1 MAVMSREGTKATTLD
16 YPSGYTRQVLCADA
30 ISGPDGGGTAA
41 PTEAQLT
48 ILHDNGMVKDL
59 PPAAT
64 WVHASLLIND
74 VFRNP
79 AGAQAREWLVESG
92 AAYERA
98 HQAVDLARRE
108 QRHVANLQ
116 RSWRDSRKRRERAQP
131 SSRISTVTP
140 RIASGCF
147 CSQLRANGHIGTTVS
162 PVAAARSSAASTR

>member
-30 ISGPDGGGTAA
+30 ISGPDGGVSAA

-48 ILHDNGMVKDL
+48 ILHDYGMVKDL

-92 AAYERA
+92 AAHEQA
-98 HQAVDLARRE
+98 HQAVDLARRDI
-108 QRHVANLQ
+108 VASKGTSLIYKDPGGTLG
-116 RSWRDSRKRRERAQP
+116 RGVSALSRRRA
-131 SSRISTVTP
+131 SP
-140 RIASGCF
+140 R
-147 CSQLRANGHIGTTVS
+147 
-162 PVAAARSSAASTR
+162 